1 MRFNPES
8 KQFRLFQA
16 LKSGEEL
23 TEAQIAQRFG
33 LANPRATV
41 SSLRINH
48 GIAVYANEHKDTKGR
63 VTTKYRIGTP
73 SRRVV
78 AAGYKALS
86 LGLV

>member
-8 KQFRLFQA
+8 KQFKLFQA

-33 LANPRATV
+33 LRNPRATV

-48 GIAVYANEHKDTKGR
+48 GIAVYANEHKDSKGR
-63 VTTKYRIGTP
+63 TTTKYRIGTP